1 MQLSIGCGVAVGLV
15 LWLAQG
21 LVVGIFTQDAAVA
34 LAAGAV
40 LPMVALLMPLD
51 AAASIMD
58 GGLIAASQTNLLSA
72 IQVVGSLAQHAVLTW
87 VVAQGWV
94 SVLSVWGVLKMMSV
108 FRAAGGWYVIFAS
121 PWSKYHD
128 PKLKQA

>member
-1 MQLSIGCGVAVGLV
+1 MQLSVGCGVAVGLV
-15 LWLAQG
+15 LWLLQG
-21 LVVGIFTQDAAVA
+21 PVVGIFTQDPIVAV
-34 LAAGAV
+34 AAGAV

-58 GGLIAASQTNLLSA
+58 GGLIAASQTNLLSV

-121 PWSKYHD
+121 PWSKYTA
-128 PKLKQA
+128 PQVKQA